1 MATYKKRG
9 FKKKPFSNKIDDI
22 GQKSTTANVF
32 DTLDEGAS
40 KTEKWVAKNQK
51 YIFGLIGLT
60 AIVVLGYFGYFK
72 YIKEPKE
79 INSMD
84 NMFAAQRL
92 FEQAL
97 DENNDSIYRLS
108 INGTDLKMGFLE
120 IIEKYSGTNASNLS
134 NYYAGMS
141 YLKLKDY
148 KNSIK
153 YLSQFN
159 SDDQMLSSLA
169 KGSIG
174 YCFVKL
180 DQLEDALDYY
190 DKAIDINTND
200 YTTAMY
206 LLKAAH
212 VSMEL
217 KKNNKS
223 YNYFSRIK
231 SDFPNTIYAEN
242 IDVFISKAQALL
254 K

>member
-9 FKKKPFSNKIDDI
+9 FKKKPFSNKIEEI
-22 GQKSTTANVF
+22 GQKSATANVF
-32 DTLDEGAS
+32 NTLDEGAS
-40 KTEKWVAKNQK
+40 KTEKWVADNQK
-51 YIFGLIGLT
+51 YIFGLIGFI

-79 INSMD
+79 VNSMD
-84 NMFAAQRL
+84 SMFVAQRL

-108 INGTDLKMGFLE
+108 INGNGMKMGFLE
-120 IIEKYSGTNASNLS
+120 IIDKYSGTNASNLS
-134 NYYAGMS
+134 NYYAGIS

-159 SDDQMLSSLA
+159 SDDQILSSLA

-174 YCFVKL
+174 DCFVQL

-190 DKAIDINTND
+190 EKAIDINTND

-217 KKNNKS
+217 NKNKKS

-231 SDFPNTIYAEN
+231 SDFSNTVSAEN
-242 IDVFISKAQALL
+242 IDVFISKAKALL

>member
-9 FKKKPFSNKIDDI
+9 FKRKPFSNKEGDI
-22 GQKSTTANVF
+22 GQKSATANVF
-32 DTLDEGAS
+32 NTLDEGAS

-51 YIFGLIGLT
+51 YIFGLIGFI

-72 YIKEPKE
+72 YIKEPRE

-84 NMFAAQRL
+84 SMFAAQRL

-120 IIEKYSGTNASNLS
+120 IIDKYSGTNASNLS

-153 YLSQFN
+153 YLSQFD
-159 SDDQMLSSLA
+159 SDDKILSSLA

-174 YCFVKL
+174 DCFA
-180 DQLEDALDYY
+180 QLEQLDDALDYY
-190 DKAIDINTND
+190 EDAISANTND
-200 YTTAMY
+200 YTTSMY
-206 LLKAAH
+206 LLKAGH

-217 KKNNKS
+217 NKHKKS
-223 YNYFSRIK
+223 YNYFFRIK
-231 SDFPNTIYAEN
+231 SDFPNTIAAEN
-242 IDVFISKAQALL
+242 IDLFISKAKALSN
-254 K
+254 

>member
-141 YLKLKDY
+141 YLKLKYY
-148 KNSIK
+148 KNFS
-153 YLSQFN
+153 N
-159 SDDQMLSSLA
+159 
-169 KGSIG
+169 
-174 YCFVKL
+174 
-180 DQLEDALDYY
+180 
-190 DKAIDINTND
+190 
-200 YTTAMY
+200 
-206 LLKAAH
+206 LLNF
-212 VSMEL
+212 L
-217 KKNNKS
+217 
-223 YNYFSRIK
+223 
-231 SDFPNTIYAEN
+231 
-242 IDVFISKAQALL
+242 
-254 K
+254 

>member
-51 YIFGLIGLT
+51 YIFGLIGFT

-84 NMFAAQRL
+84 SMFAAQIL

-120 IIEKYSGTNASNLS
+120 IIDKYSGTNASNLS

-159 SDDQMLSSLA
+159 SDDQILSSLA

-174 YCFVKL
+174 DCFVQL

-190 DKAIDINTND
+190 EKAIDINTND